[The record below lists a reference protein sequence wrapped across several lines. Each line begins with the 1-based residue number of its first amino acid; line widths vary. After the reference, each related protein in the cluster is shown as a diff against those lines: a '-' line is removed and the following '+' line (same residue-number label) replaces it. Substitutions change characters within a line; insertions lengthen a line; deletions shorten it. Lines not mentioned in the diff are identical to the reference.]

1 MSTAPTPP
9 RPEGDPSREAI
20 EATAAVWL
28 SLRDRGLSAAE
39 TAEFVRWLQ
48 LDPRHA
54 AVFEELDRTWKD
66 FDRVAALQ
74 PAAPREQPDAEL
86 LAPRPRPSRPA
97 HRLGWAAGLA
107 VAAAI
112 AVLVAPRLLAPRHT
126 AETAVGAL
134 QKLDLPDG
142 SVALLN
148 TDSAIDT
155 AFTAAERRVRIVRGE
170 VFFTVAKD
178 TARPF
183 VVTAGPVAVRAVGT
197 AFNVHRQNGTVEVLV
212 TEGRVRLTDDDD
224 GRSLLAPRE
233 TRPAEPPVLQ
243 AGERAVVRTA
253 STGEGRPKP
262 AMATVV
268 PVAPAALQ
276 RELAWQ
282 ERRLEFDEVPLAE
295 IVRQFNRHNRLQLV
309 VDDPRLAQQRFSGVF
324 RADGQESFLR
334 LLQED
339 FGVQV
344 VRRGREIELRPA
356 NRGR

>member
-1 MSTAPTPP
+1 MSFVPLPP
-9 RPEGDPSREAI
+9 RPDAEHSREAI

-54 AVFEELDRTWKD
+54 AIFEELDRTWKE
-66 FDRVAALQ
+66 FDRVGALQ
-74 PAAPREQPDAEL
+74 PASPRNPPEADL
-86 LAPRPRPSRPA
+86 LAPRPRPSRSA
-97 HRLGWAAGLA
+97 RKLVWAAGLA
-107 VAAAI
+107 AAAAI

-126 AETAVGAL
+126 AETAVGAF
-134 QKLDLPDG
+134 QKFDLPDG

-148 TDSAIDT
+148 TDTAIDT
-155 AFTAAERRVRIVRGE
+155 AFTDAERRVQVVRGE

-178 TARPF
+178 PARPF

-197 AFNVHRQNGTVEVLV
+197 AFNVHRHNGTVEVLV
-212 TEGRVRLTDDDD
+212 TEGRVRLDEADQR
-224 GRSLLAPRE
+224 RSLPAPAAAQAGARELA
-233 TRPAEPPVLQ
+233 
-243 AGERAVVRTA
+243 AGERAVVA
-253 STGEGRPKP
+253 
-262 AMATVV
+262 V
-268 PVAPAALQ
+268 PVRTQEAATSVAVVQ
-276 RELAWQ
+276 QVSAVEVRRALAWQ

-295 IVRQFNRHNRLQLV
+295 IVRQFNRHNQTKLV
-309 VDDPRLAQQRFSGVF
+309 VDDAQLAQQRFSGVF

-344 VRRGREIELRPA
+344 TRRGREIFLHPA
-356 NRGR
+356 PGR